1 MSFCTNCGKP
11 LVQGV
16 NKCGWCEHPLTE
28 EERMRNINSS
38 NAKDVYVNKSIK
50 NIVAVI
56 QILVGWQLLYIGSLI
71 CYYIFAPWGAEMGR
85 NHNRNPDYGF
95 FYGGVF
101 ALLGLF
107 FYWVYIKLT
116 KDPETYEE

>member
-16 NKCGWCEHPLTE
+16 NKCGWCEHPLSDKEKLTQPV
-28 EERMRNINSS
+28 I
-38 NAKDVYVNKSIK
+38 KYDVNVSIIVK
-50 NIVAVI
+50 RIVAII
-56 QILVGWQLLYIGSLI
+56 QLLIGWQLFYIGSLI

-85 NHNRNPDYGF
+85 KHNRNPDYGF
-95 FYGGVF
+95 LYGGIF

-107 FYWVYIKLT
+107 IYWIYLVVT
-116 KDPETYEE
+116 EDPETYEED